1 MGAFLLR
8 RIALLVPVVIGIT
21 LAVFFLIRLI
31 PGDPA
36 RTLLGIHA
44 TPELIAQVR
53 HTLGLDRSVGIQ
65 YLIFMKSLIQ
75 GDLGHSYF
83 FSSPVS
89 SLVLARLP
97 PTLFLLAYATALTVL
112 IAFPAAILAAL
123 RPNSI
128 WDQAVRIASI
138 FGIGLP
144 GYWLG
149 VVLVYAF
156 AIALPILPVAGY
168 GENLGEH
175 FTFLLLP
182 ALTIAVSLV
191 PLVLRALRASVM
203 ETLRAGYVDTARAK
217 GLAPRLVLRRHVV
230 RNALMPAITVLA
242 LNIGYLIGGTVIIEN
257 VFAIPGLGSLMIIS
271 IGTRD
276 YPTIQA
282 ITLVFAVLVVLI
294 NLVTDLVYAALDPR
308 LRAEI
313 R

>member
-8 RIALLVPVVIGIT
+8 RTALLVPVVVGIT
-21 LAVFFLIRLI
+21 LGVFLLIRLI

-36 RTLLGIHA
+36 RVLLGIHA
-44 TPELIAQVR
+44 TPEALAAL
-53 HTLGLDRSVGIQ
+53 HKSMGLDRSLGAQ
-65 YLIFMKSLIQ
+65 YVIFLKALIRGQ
-75 GDLGHSYF
+75 LGYSYF
-83 FSSPVS
+83 FGEQVVD
-89 SLVLARLP
+89 LVLARLA
-97 PTLFLLAYATALTVL
+97 PTLFLIGYATVLTVL
-112 IAFPAAILAAL
+112 IAFPSAILAAL
-123 RPNSI
+123 RPNSF
-128 WDQAVRIASI
+128 WDQAVRFASI

-144 GYWLG
+144 SYWLG

-156 AIALPILPVAGY
+156 AIAIPILPVAGY
-168 GENLGEH
+168 GESIAEH

-182 ALTIAVSLV
+182 SFTIAVSLV

-217 GLAPRLVLRRHVV
+217 GLAWHRVMVRHVV
-230 RNALMPAITVLA
+230 RNALMPAVTVLA

-257 VFAIPGLGSLMIIS
+257 VFAIPGLGGLMILS

-282 ITLVFAVLVVLI
+282 VTLVFAILVVLV
-294 NLVTDLVYAALDPR
+294 NLVTDLIYVFLDPR
-308 LRAEI
+308 LRAVI